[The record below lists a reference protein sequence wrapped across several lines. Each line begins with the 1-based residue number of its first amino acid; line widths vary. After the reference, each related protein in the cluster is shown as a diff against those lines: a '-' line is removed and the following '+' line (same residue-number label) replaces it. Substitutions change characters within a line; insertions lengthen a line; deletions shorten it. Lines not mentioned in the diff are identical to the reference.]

1 MPRKLRTSFVG
12 HPSAIL
18 FLLISR
24 VGLFQHP
31 QDLTPVTLW
40 SLGKM
45 PSKPLL
51 VWIKKPG
58 RPAGALSLSTHR

>member
-1 MPRKLRTSFVG
+1 
-12 HPSAIL
+12 
-18 FLLISR
+18 
-24 VGLFQHP
+24 
-31 QDLTPVTLW
+31 
-40 SLGKM
+40 LGKM